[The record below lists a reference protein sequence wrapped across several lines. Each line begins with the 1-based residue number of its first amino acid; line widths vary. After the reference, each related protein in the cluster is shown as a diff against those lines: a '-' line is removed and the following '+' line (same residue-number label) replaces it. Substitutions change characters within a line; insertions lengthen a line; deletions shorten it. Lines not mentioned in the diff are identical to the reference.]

1 MLVNNQNDSI
11 MKELKELTRANIW
24 NLAPYSCARNEYN
37 GRNASVSLDAIRS
50 ILKLMLCVIHDD
62 TLLAILYDISTVEV
76 VECASYFC
84 RICVYALKH
93 IVELLLETLSAA
105 KRLKSV
111 SLAVL
116 FTLELVETL
125 A

>member
-1 MLVNNQNDSI
+1 MLFI
-11 MKELKELTRANIW
+11 
-24 NLAPYSCARNEYN
+24 
-37 GRNASVSLDAIRS
+37 
-50 ILKLMLCVIHDD
+50 IHDD
-62 TLLAILYDISTVEV
+62 VLLTILHDIAKVAV
-76 VECASYFC
+76 VQSASHFC

-116 FTLELVETL
+116 LALEFVETL